1 MTWLALIAISGGVA
15 IAVAI
20 TVLVRARARA
30 TARASARA
38 AASDDAR
45 GWREAHELMNRAL
58 DLPAGERSEMIG
70 RRTLEN
76 PALRREVELL
86 LELHESTGPLDRLHS
101 LLFTGGR
108 AAPAETTDAEAR
120 PATDVPRIAS
130 DAQQA
135 PALVAD
141 HYELLGELG
150 AGGMGVVHRA
160 RDTRLGRE
168 VALKFLPRQRD
179 SSTVARDR
187 FIREARAAAA
197 LDHPNICTV
206 HEIGESDDG
215 GMFIAMALYD
225 GETLAT
231 RIERGPIYW
240 EEAVDTAM
248 QVMRGLAVAHAAGV
262 VHRDIKPANLCITS
276 DGVVKIVDFG
286 IAMVA
291 DSTLADAG
299 PFLGTLAYLSP
310 EQARGDR
317 VDHRTDLW
325 SLGVVIYEMLTGVRL
340 FRGEHWARLLAEIR
354 NEAPV
359 PLGALRGAA
368 PLAVIRVVRTLLAR
382 YPAERPPSAE
392 AALYALG
399 EAVASVHDRADD
411 LPASDA
417 GLAHGGERR
426 QVTIITSLLLAPR
439 QAGEA
444 ARFAAAAGE
453 VVASHGGVLIRC
465 AEGSLTAAF
474 GVPVTRE
481 DDLLRAAR
489 AAFDLHELATLEVDG
504 QEEEAASIATGIA
517 RGSADVRE
525 AAGPEGGYELTGAAL
540 DRAARLAGGAQPAS
554 ILLADPDWRVLEA
567 HFKLEPWRT
576 LPGEGGRAQ
585 TPVVRLLARA
595 AGGTDG
601 EHARE
606 ARLTK
611 FVGRERELAALTTAL
626 ESAVGGE
633 GRVAVIVGE
642 AGTGKSR
649 LLRELRPRLR
659 DRSIRMVV
667 GRCQS
672 YAGSKPYHAFEDAV
686 RDVLSLDG
694 EDRYAGDAKTVEAA
708 VDALDPLL
716 DPFKRIYLQLLGI
729 LPDGAPLQPPQR
741 GESARRAIIDAL
753 TALFTVASESA
764 PLVLVLEDW
773 HWSDEASA
781 DVVREL
787 AEVGASY
794 PMLIVVTFR
803 PGYGV
808 DADGLRARTSIQLSP
823 LAVGDTAAMIS
834 ALLDADDVPGEVAG
848 ALHDRSGGNP
858 FYLEELCRSLRE
870 TGMLRGVAGRAE
882 LSAEQEQRHIP
893 GTIQGVIRS
902 RLDRLPPEAK
912 EVVRAAAVLGRDF
925 TRPLLEAMGLERY
938 ELSRLLPTLTTL
950 GIVQRVRVVPEHC
963 FRFSHVLIH
972 DVAYDTL
979 LPQQLAALHQR
990 AARAIAA
997 VYAGRLDEHAA
1008 RLAWHFRNCE
1018 EWLDAARYGRLGA
1031 QRSVALG
1038 EHVDALEIL
1047 RAVEEWLSHAPE
1059 EKAREEMLANVLL
1072 DQERICETLGYQDRQ
1087 GEILERLLGVS
1098 CVSADPVLLAEVHR
1112 RKGDRLT
1119 LLRDFEGA
1127 RSALH
1132 TSLDLVRQGGDMV
1145 AEAMVL
1151 RSLGFVGWHSGELAL
1166 ALEYLDRALE
1176 IERARDDHRAIVVS
1190 LSARA
1195 QVLKAL
1201 GRAHEAMDDLNAAIE
1216 ALEGTD
1222 NEHLISAIY
1231 YIRGTL
1237 YRALGDLDGA
1247 DESFGLA
1254 WNVVTGARNPVYD
1267 SFYLA
1272 ARAHVSLARGEL
1284 DRALEEAENSV
1295 TLARRIGYAD
1305 GLARSLHSLGELL
1318 TRLGRH
1324 GEALD
1329 RFSESATVFRQLG
1342 RAGMERSTVLRTA
1355 LIAER
1360 VRDFEC
1366 ALQAWARLCELEAER
1381 GDTAGELK
1389 ARVGVARTV
1398 RRLDASRAAES
1409 TAELERTL
1417 QLAREAGMP
1426 GAEAESRNSLG
1437 IAAWE
1442 RGDFAVALTHFES
1455 ALALFRET
1463 GDERHAS
1470 VISNCMGATLRA
1482 MKRPADARRYLVE
1495 GRDLARDSGSQMA
1508 EAHAEALL
1516 GDLALDADDE
1526 VAAREHYESSLAL
1539 RLTMGDRRGEGWM
1552 RLALARVECRLGERD
1567 AAREA
1572 LERVL
1577 EIATSMEDAE
1587 LRTGVGE
1594 LERSELQSKEV

>member
-1 MTWLALIAISGGVA
+1 VRWLALIVIACAA
-15 IAVAI
+15 IAG
-20 TVLVRARARA
+20 VLTLLLRARTREGAR
-30 TARASARA
+30 TRDGARE
-38 AASDDAR
+38 
-45 GWREAHELMNRAL
+45 WREAHELLNRAL
-58 DLPAGERSEMIG
+58 ELPDDERREMIE
-70 RRTLEN
+70 RYTRTK
-76 PALRREVELL
+76 PALKREVELL
-86 LELHESTGPLDRLHS
+86 LEVHDSTGPLDRLHS
-101 LLFTGGR
+101 LLFTGGCD
-108 AAPAETTDAEAR
+108 AAAEVGGDGTGQTIDPARGGAGDLMH
-120 PATDVPRIAS
+120 
-130 DAQQA
+130 

-179 SSTVARDR
+179 TSSVARER

-197 LDHPNICTV
+197 LDHPNLCTI

-225 GETLAT
+225 GETLAA
-231 RIERGPIYW
+231 RIERGAIYW
-240 EEAVDTAM
+240 EDAVDIAM
-248 QVMRGLAVAHAAGV
+248 QVARGLAVAHAAGV

-325 SLGVVIYEMLTGVRL
+325 SLGVVLYEMLTGARL
-340 FRGEHWARLLAEIR
+340 FQGDHWARLLADIR
-354 NEAPV
+354 DDSPV
-359 PLGALRGAA
+359 PLGALRSAA
-368 PLAVIRVVRTLLAR
+368 PLAVIRIVRQLLAR
-382 YPAERPPSAE
+382 DPGERPSGAE
-392 AALYALG
+392 AVLHALA
-399 EAVASVHDRADD
+399 EAVAALHDRTEEMAD
-411 LPASDA
+411 SGA
-417 GLAHGGERR
+417 GLARGGERR
-426 QVTIITSLLLAPR
+426 QVTIVNSLLLASVTSND
-439 QAGEA
+439 A
-444 ARFAAAAGE
+444 ARFATAAGE
-453 VVASHGGVLIRC
+453 VVESHGGVLIRS
-465 AEGSLTAAF
+465 ADGSMIAVF

-489 AAFDLHELATLEVDG
+489 AAFDLHELAALG
-504 QEEEAASIATGIA
+504 EEEECTSIATGIA

-525 AAGPEGGYELTGAAL
+525 AAESKGMYELTGAAL
-540 DRAARLAGGAQPAS
+540 DRAARIAGGAPPGS
-554 ILLADPDWRVLEA
+554 ILLADPDWCVVEQ
-567 HFKLEPWRT
+567 HFTLEPWRT
-576 LPGEGGRAQ
+576 LPGEGGRGHI
-585 TPVVRLLARA
+585 PVVRLLARRSGSA
-595 AGGTDG
+595 DADND
-601 EHARE
+601 RE
-606 ARLTK
+606 ARLTR
-611 FVGRERELAALTTAL
+611 FVGRERELAALAGAL
-626 ESAVGGE
+626 DSAVTGE

-649 LLRELRPRLR
+649 LLRELRQRLG
-659 DRSIRMVV
+659 DRAIRMVV

-694 EDRYAGDAKTVEAA
+694 EDRYAADAKVVEAA
-708 VDALDPLL
+708 IDAVDPLL
-716 DPFKRIYLQLLGI
+716 DPFKKIYLQLLGI
-729 LPDGAPLQPPQR
+729 LPDSSPLQPPQR

-773 HWSDEASA
+773 HWSDDASA
-781 DVVREL
+781 DVLREL

-794 PMLIVVTFR
+794 PILIVVTFR

-808 DADGLRARTSIQLSP
+808 DADRLRAKTSIQLSP
-823 LAVGDTAAMIS
+823 LAIGDTAAMIS
-834 ALLDADDVPGEVAG
+834 ALLDANDVPDDVAG
-848 ALHDRSGGNP
+848 ALHERSGGNP
-858 FYLEELCRSLRE
+858 FYLEELCRSMRE

-882 LSAEQEQRHIP
+882 LSSGQEHRHLP

-902 RLDRLPPEAK
+902 RLDRLSPSAR

-925 TRPLLEAMGLERY
+925 THPLLEAMGMERY
-938 ELSRLLPTLTTL
+938 ELSRVLPTLATL
-950 GIVQRVRVVPEHC
+950 GIVRRVRVVPEHS

-979 LPQQLAALHQR
+979 LPQQLIELHER
-990 AARAIAA
+990 AARAIAN

-1018 EWLDAARYGRLGA
+1018 AWLEAARYGRLGA

-1047 RAVEEWLSHAPE
+1047 QSIEEWLSLVPDG
-1059 EKAREEMLANVLL
+1059 KAHDEMLSDVLL
-1072 DQERICETLGYQDRQ
+1072 DQERICETLGFQDRQ
-1087 GEILERLLGVS
+1087 GEILERLLGLSQVR
-1098 CVSADPVLLAEVHR
+1098 ADRVRLAEVHR

-1119 LLRDFEGA
+1119 LLRDFDGA

-1132 TSLDLVRQGGDMV
+1132 TSLDLVRERGDAV

-1151 RSLGFVGWHSGELAL
+1151 RSLGFLGWHSGELEL
-1166 ALEYLDRALE
+1166 ALEYLDRALV
-1176 IERARDDHRAIVVS
+1176 IERARADHRAIVVS

-1201 GRAHEAMDDLNAAIE
+1201 GRVQEAMDDLNAAID

-1237 YRALGDLDGA
+1237 YRTLGDLDGA

-1267 SFYLA
+1267 AFYLA

-1284 DRALEEAENSV
+1284 DRALEEAEDSV

-1329 RFSESATVFRQLG
+1329 HFTESATVFRQLG

-1360 VRDFEC
+1360 VRDFDC

-1381 GDTAGELK
+1381 GDVAAELK

-1398 RRLDASRAAES
+1398 RRIDPSRAAEC

-1417 QLAREAGMP
+1417 RLAKEAGEP

-1442 RGDFAVALTHFES
+1442 RGDFEVALDYFES
-1455 ALALFRET
+1455 ALELFRAA
-1463 GDERHAS
+1463 GDERHAA
-1470 VISNCMGATLRA
+1470 VMLNCVGATFRA
-1482 MKRPADARRYLVE
+1482 MERPGEARRYLVD
-1495 GRDLARDSGSQMA
+1495 GRDLARGSGSQMA

-1516 GDLALDADDE
+1516 GDIELDANDG
-1526 VAAREHYESSLAL
+1526 VAAREHYENSLAL
-1539 RLTMGDRRGEGWM
+1539 RLATGDRRGEGWM
-1552 RLALARVECRLGERD
+1552 RLALARVECRLGRRD
-1567 AAREA
+1567 SARESLEQA
-1572 LERVL
+1572 LD
-1577 EIATSMEDAE
+1577 IATAMEDAE
-1587 LRTGVGE
+1587 LRAGAGE
-1594 LERSELQSKEV
+1594 LERSELQSEEV